1 MLDMET
7 NFVPTGTIGAG
18 AGPLQNVTV
27 LGNVFLM
34 SFFTA
39 LGIQTARHV
48 IGQ

>member
-7 NFVPTGTIGAG
+7 NFLPTGTFGAG

-34 SFFTA
+34 SFFTT